1 MAVVDRSMSVI
12 TDMDPN
18 GRISTGQDAIREA
31 IARRILDASG
41 SRYYAPGFGL
51 GLSRL
56 VGRQLSAG
64 QIRGL
69 VTAQLREDERIESA
83 TIEVVR
89 EGATT
94 SLDIVARTTEG
105 DVELTVALPPT
116 AATLLGDDQ

>member
-1 MAVVDRSMSVI
+1 MVADRAMSVI

-31 IARRILDASG
+31 IARRILDPGG

-56 VGRQLSAG
+56 VGRNYSVG
-64 QIRGL
+64 QIKGL
-69 VTAQLREDERIESA
+69 VTAQLREDERVESA
-83 TIEVVR
+83 TVEVTR
-89 EGATT
+89 ESGTT

-105 DVELTVALPPT
+105 DVELTVAIPPT
-116 AATLLGDDQ
+116 AATLLGDDE